1 MSSIP
6 PVPAQMSEGDRPES
20 TDAAAVR
27 KSARAPIQFAGGVRK
42 RANPFLRRILERLAQ
57 PRAPQPSGEVRR
69 ARQIVAMCRALLS
82 ELGEVSGPR
91 LATEV
96 LAAYQALD
104 QPSREMFFDVLVE
117 DFSADPAGIERA
129 ADAYRRMASPATL
142 KGLQGAVESPRQE
155 LFRRLNLAPGAL
167 RILLEMRRQLLTTLD
182 RCPQR
187 EVIDND
193 LSHLFRSW
201 FNGGFLVLQR
211 IDWRTS
217 AVVLERLIQYEAV
230 HQIQGWDDLRR
241 RLEADRRCYAF
252 FHPALLEEPL
262 IFIEVALTRGISAKV
277 QPLLDP
283 RSAVVDPAVAN
294 CAVFYSITNCQ
305 EGLRGISLGNLLIK
319 QVVED
324 LRRRFP
330 RLKTFATL
338 SPIPGFRPWL
348 AGMNGSKNGPRV
360 SSELA
365 ALLAR
370 VDLEVAFPDSEMSP
384 AARDEISRLCAYY
397 LLHAKQ
403 GKTPLD
409 PVERFHLANG
419 ASLERL
425 NWLGDVSPI
434 GTRRSLGLMVN
445 YRYRLADMERNHEA
459 YARDYTIVAS
469 REFERMAKQ
478 ALLPR

>member
-1 MSSIP
+1 
-6 PVPAQMSEGDRPES
+6 MSEGDRPES
-20 TDAAAVR
+20 TGAAAVR
-27 KSARAPIQFAGGVRK
+27 KSGRAPIPFAGGVGR
-42 RANPFLRRILERLAQ
+42 RASPFLRRIFERLAQ
-57 PRAPQPSGEVRR
+57 PIARRASGEVRR
-69 ARQIVAMCRALLS
+69 ARQIVSMCRALLS

-96 LAAYQALD
+96 LAVYQELD
-104 QPSREMFFDVLVE
+104 RPAREMFFDQLVD
-117 DFSADPAGIERA
+117 DFSPDPAEIERA

-142 KGLQGAVESPRQE
+142 KRLQAAVESPRQE
-155 LFRRLNLAPGAL
+155 LFRRLNLAPGGL
-167 RILLEMRRQLLTTLD
+167 RVLLDMRRLLLTTLD
-182 RCPQR
+182 RYPAR
-187 EVIDND
+187 EVIDSD

-305 EGLRGISLGNLLIK
+305 EGLRGISLGNLLFK

-338 SPIPGFRPWL
+338 SPIPGFRQWL
-348 AGMNGSKNGPRV
+348 AGVNGSKHGPHLSAV
-360 SSELA
+360 LA
-365 ALLAR
+365 TLLAR
-370 VDLEVAFPDSEMSP
+370 VDLDLAFQDNTLSSAVRE
-384 AARDEISRLCAYY
+384 EISRLCAYY

-419 ASLERL
+419 ACLERL
-425 NWLGDVSPI
+425 NWLGDTSPI

-445 YRYRLADMERNHEA
+445 YRYRLVDMERNHEA

-469 REFERMAKQ
+469 REIERMAKQ

>member
-1 MSSIP
+1 
-6 PVPAQMSEGDRPES
+6 MSESDRPES
-20 TDAAAVR
+20 PTTAAVP
-27 KSARAPIQFAGGVRK
+27 KTTCARTFAGGVRR
-42 RANPFLRRILERLAQ
+42 RANPFLRRILERLSQ
-57 PRAPQPSGEVRR
+57 PIALRPSADLRR
-69 ARQIVAMCRALLS
+69 AREIVAMCRALLS

-91 LATEV
+91 IATEV
-96 LAAYQALD
+96 LAAYQTLEHPA
-104 QPSREMFFDVLVE
+104 REMFFDLLAE
-117 DFSADPAGIERA
+117 DFSPDPAEIERA
-129 ADAYRRMASPATL
+129 TDAYRRMASPATL
-142 KGLQGAVESPRQE
+142 KGLQAAVESPRQE
-155 LFRRLNLAPGAL
+155 LFRRLNLAPGGI
-167 RILLEMRRQLLTTLD
+167 RVLLDMRRQLLPTLE
-182 RCPQR
+182 RSPQR

-241 RLEADRRCYAF
+241 RLAADRRCYAF

-262 IFIEVALTRGISAKV
+262 IFIEVALTRGISARV

-283 RSAVVDPAVAN
+283 HSAVVDPAVAT

-319 QVVED
+319 QVVDD
-324 LRRRFP
+324 LKRRFP

-365 ALLAR
+365 ALLVR
-370 VDLEVAFPDSEMSP
+370 VDLEVAFPDSATSP
-384 AARDEISRLCAYY
+384 AVREEISRLCAYY

-409 PVERFHLANG
+409 PVERFHLSNG

-425 NWLGDVSPI
+425 NWLGDVSSI

-445 YRYRLADMERNHEA
+445 YGYRLADMERNHEA
-459 YARDYTIVAS
+459 YARNYTIVAS
-469 REFERMAKQ
+469 REFERMARQ
-478 ALLPR
+478 ALFV

>member
-1 MSSIP
+1 
-6 PVPAQMSEGDRPES
+6 MSEGDRPES
-20 TDAAAVR
+20 TGAAAGR
-27 KSARAPIQFAGGVRK
+27 KGGRGRISFAGVPS
-42 RANPFLRRILERLAQ
+42 RANPFLKRIFERLAQ
-57 PRAPQPSGEVRR
+57 PMGRRASGEVRD
-69 ARQIVAMCRALLS
+69 ARQIVSVCRALLS

-91 LATEV
+91 LATEA
-96 LAAYQALD
+96 LAVYQALD
-104 QPSREMFFDVLVE
+104 RPAREMFFDQLV
-117 DFSADPAGIERA
+117 DGFSPDPAEIERA
-129 ADAYRRMASPATL
+129 ADAYRRMPSPGTL
-142 KGLQGAVESPRQE
+142 KGLQAAVESPRQE
-155 LFRRLNLAPGAL
+155 LFRRLNLAPGGL
-167 RILLEMRRQLLTTLD
+167 RVLLELRRQLLTTLD
-182 RCPQR
+182 RSPAR

-230 HQIQGWDDLRR
+230 HQIQGWNDLRR

-283 RSAVVDPAVAN
+283 QSAVVDPAVAN

-305 EGLRGISLGNLLIK
+305 EGLRGISFGNLLIK
-319 QVVED
+319 QVVDD

-330 RLKTFATL
+330 RLRMFATL
-338 SPIPGFRPWL
+338 SPIPGFRQWL
-348 AGMNGSKNGPRV
+348 ANINGSKSGPRL
-360 SSELA
+360 SSGLA
-365 ALLAR
+365 ALLAGI
-370 VDLEVAFPDSEMSP
+370 DLDVAFPDNAMSL
-384 AARDEISRLCAYY
+384 AVREEISRLCAYY
-397 LLHAKQ
+397 LLHARH
-403 GKTPLD
+403 GKIPLD

-419 ASLERL
+419 ACLERL

-459 YARDYTIVAS
+459 YARNYTIVAS

-478 ALLPR
+478 ALPPR

>member
-1 MSSIP
+1 
-6 PVPAQMSEGDRPES
+6 MSENDRPES
-20 TDAAAVR
+20 PSVAAVP
-27 KSARAPIQFAGGVRK
+27 KSAQARTFAGGVRR
-42 RANPFLRRILERLAQ
+42 RADPFLRRILERLSQ
-57 PRAPQPSGEVRR
+57 PIAARPSGEVRR
-69 ARQIVAMCRALLS
+69 AQQIVSMCRALLS

-91 LATEV
+91 LATEL
-96 LAAYQALD
+96 LAVYQGLD
-104 QPSREMFFDVLVE
+104 QPAREMFFDLLLQE
-117 DFSADPAGIERA
+117 DFSPDPAEIERA

-142 KGLQGAVESPRQE
+142 KGLQAAVESPRQE
-155 LFRRLNLAPGAL
+155 LFRRLNLAPGGI
-167 RILLEMRRQLLTTLD
+167 RILLEMRRQLLATLD

-283 RSAVVDPAVAN
+283 HSAVVDPAVAN

-324 LRRRFP
+324 LRRRFY

-360 SSELA
+360 SPELA

-370 VDLEVAFPDSEMSP
+370 ADLEVAFPGNALPP
-384 AARDEISRLCAYY
+384 AAREEISRLCAYY
-397 LLHAKQ
+397 LLHAKH
-403 GKTPLD
+403 GKIPLD

-425 NWLGDVSPI
+425 NWLGDVSPA

-469 REFERMAKQ
+469 REFERLAKQ
-478 ALLPR
+478 ALLV